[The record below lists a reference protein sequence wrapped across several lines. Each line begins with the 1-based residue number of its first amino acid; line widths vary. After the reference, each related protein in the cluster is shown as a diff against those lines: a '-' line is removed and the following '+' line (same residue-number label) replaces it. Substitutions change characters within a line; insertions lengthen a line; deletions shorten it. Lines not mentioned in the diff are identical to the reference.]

1 MRKKILIVDD
11 DAAITKVI
19 KLNLEYTGEYE
30 VLTEN
35 SAPLAVTTVMDFKPD
50 LIFLDIM
57 MPEMSGNDIAM
68 ELREND
74 QSATVPIVFL
84 TGIISKEDIDRLGSI
99 IGGNRFLAKP
109 VKTEDLFKV
118 IREILG

>member
-1 MRKKILIVDD
+1 MKKKILVVDD

-35 SAPLAVTTVMDFKPD
+35 SAPLAVTAVMNFKPD

-84 TGIISKEDIDRLGSI
+84 TGIISRKDTDSMGSI

-109 VKTEDLFKV
+109 VKTEDLFEV